1 MSSDLEFV
9 NQASARESRPE
20 PGIVRRVGAYNEK
33 LLLAEHRMDKGF
45 VGSAHSHPHDQAV
58 YVVSGL
64 VLVSAGGRTFEA
76 GAGESFIVR
85 GGVTHQVTAIEPS
98 IALDVFTPCREDF
111 L

>member
-1 MSSDLEFV
+1 MSSDLAFV

-58 YVVSGL
+58 YIVSGL
-64 VLVSAGGRTFEA
+64 VRVSAGGRTFEA
-76 GAGESFIVR
+76 GAGESFVVR

-98 IALDVFTPCREDF
+98 IVLDVFTPCREDF